1 MARRT
6 PFQKLSAGSETLKKR
21 EEQKAAERETQDLKR
36 KVGENLGRL
45 RKQRGLSLER
55 LATLSGVSRAMLGQ
69 VEAGES
75 APTISFLW
83 KVARGLDV
91 RFADLLG
98 EESAG
103 DVVVLP
109 ADSSKVLRSGDGGF
123 ESRAL
128 FPFDK
133 HRRAEF
139 YELRLQGGYV
149 ERAEAHAEGTY
160 ENIVVHSGRLRLTVG
175 AGEPVEL
182 RPGDSVFFRADVPH
196 VYENPGT
203 RDAVMYL
210 VMTYAEPRL

>member
-1 MARRT
+1 MTLTSR
-6 PFQKLSAGSETLKKR
+6 KKKSE
-21 EEQKAAERETQDLKR
+21 EPVSVESEAQELKR
-36 KVGENLGRL
+36 RVGENLARL
-45 RKQRGLSLER
+45 RKSRGLSLER
-55 LATLSGVSRAMLGQ
+55 LASLAGVSRAMLGQ

-98 EESAG
+98 DEDAG
-103 DVVVLP
+103 NVVVLP
-109 ADSSKVLRSGDGGF
+109 ADTSKVLRSGDGGF

-139 YELRLQGGYV
+139 YELHMRGGHV
-149 ERAEAHAEGTY
+149 ERAVPHPEGTY
-160 ENIVVHSGRLRLTVG
+160 ENIVVHSGRLRVTVG
-175 AGEPVEL
+175 DAKPVEL
-182 RPGDSVFFRADVPH
+182 RTGDAILFRADVPH
-196 VYENPGT
+196 TYENPGT

>member
-1 MARRT
+1 VSRKRV
-6 PFQKLSAGSETLKKR
+6 KKR
-21 EEQKAAERETQDLKR
+21 EEPNTAETEAQDLKR
-36 KVGENLGRL
+36 RVGENLGRL
-45 RKQRGLSLER
+45 RKRRGLSLER
-55 LATLSGVSRAMLGQ
+55 LAALAGVSRAMLGQ

-98 EESAG
+98 DESAG

-109 ADSSKVLRSGDGGF
+109 SDTSKVLRSGNGAF

-139 YELRLQGGYV
+139 YELRLRGGHM
-149 ERAEAHAEGTY
+149 ERADAHAEGTY
-160 ENIVVHSGRLRLTVG
+160 ENLVVQSGRLRLTVG
-175 AGEPVEL
+175 ADSPVEL
-182 RPGDSVFFRADVPH
+182 RAGDAVFFRADVPH

-203 RDAVMYL
+203 RAALMYL

>member
-1 MARRT
+1 MT
-6 PFQKLSAGSETLKKR
+6 KR
-21 EEQKAAERETQDLKR
+21 EEQKVAERETQDLKR

-45 RKQRGLSLER
+45 RKRRGLSLER
-55 LATLSGVSRAMLGQ
+55 LATLAGVSRAMLGQ

-109 ADSSKVLRSGDGGF
+109 ADTSKVLRSGDGGF

-139 YELRLQGGYV
+139 YELRLRGGYV

-175 AGEPVEL
+175 AGEAVDL

>member
-1 MARRT
+1 LT
-6 PFQKLSAGSETLKKR
+6 SKKSLKKR
-21 EEQKAAERETQDLKR
+21 EEPLSVETEAQELKR
-36 KVGENLGRL
+36 RVGENLSRL
-45 RKQRGLSLER
+45 RKSRGLSLER
-55 LATLSGVSRAMLGQ
+55 LATLAGVSRAMLGQ

-98 EESAG
+98 DETAG
-103 DVVVLP
+103 NVVLLP
-109 ADSSKVLRSGDGGF
+109 FDTSKVLRSGDGGF

-139 YELRLQGGYV
+139 YELRMRGGHV
-149 ERAEAHAEGTY
+149 ERAIPHPEGTY

-175 AGEPVEL
+175 DAKSVEMRAGDAIL
-182 RPGDSVFFRADVPH
+182 FRADVPH
-196 VYENPGT
+196 AYENPGT
-203 RDAVMYL
+203 RDAIMYL

>member
-1 MARRT
+1 M
-6 PFQKLSAGSETLKKR
+6 KKR
-21 EEQKAAERETQDLKR
+21 EEQKTAERETQDLKR

-45 RKQRGLSLER
+45 RKRRGLSLER

-109 ADSSKVLRSGDGGF
+109 ADTSKVLRSGDGGF

-149 ERAEAHAEGTY
+149 ERADPHAEGTY

-175 AGEPVEL
+175 AGEPVDL

>member
-1 MARRT
+1 MT
-6 PFQKLSAGSETLKKR
+6 SKKNLKKR
-21 EEQKAAERETQDLKR
+21 EEPIAVENEAQELKR
-36 KVGENLGRL
+36 RVGENLSRL
-45 RKQRGLSLER
+45 RKSRGLSLER
-55 LATLSGVSRAMLGQ
+55 LAVLAGVSRAMLGQ

-98 EESAG
+98 DETAG
-103 DVVVLP
+103 NIVLLP
-109 ADSSKVLRSGDGGF
+109 ADTSKVLRSGDGGF

-139 YELRLQGGYV
+139 YELRMRGGHV
-149 ERAEAHAEGTY
+149 ERAVAHPEGTY
-160 ENIVVHSGRLRLTVG
+160 ENIVVHAGRLRLTVG
-175 AGEPVEL
+175 DAKPVEL
-182 RPGDSVFFRADVPH
+182 RAGDAILFRADVPH
-196 VYENPGT
+196 AYENPGT
-203 RDAVMYL
+203 RDTIMYL

>member
-1 MARRT
+1 VSYIRLIS
-6 PFQKLSAGSETLKKR
+6 QKGMTKKEKKGSAEN
-21 EEQKAAERETQDLKR
+21 EAQELKR
-36 KVGENLGRL
+36 RVGENLGRL

-55 LATLSGVSRAMLGQ
+55 LAAVSGVSRAMLGQ

-75 APTISFLW
+75 APTIALLW

-98 EESAG
+98 DEAAG
-103 DVVVLP
+103 DVVLLP
-109 ADSSKVLRSGDGGF
+109 ADTSKVLRSADGGF

-133 HRRAEF
+133 HRLAEF
-139 YELRLQGGYV
+139 YELRLGGGHL
-149 ERAEAHAEGTY
+149 ERAVPHPEGTY

-175 AGEPVEL
+175 DAEPTNLRAG
-182 RPGDSVFFRADVPH
+182 DAIFFRADVPH
-196 VYENPGT
+196 AYENPGL
-203 RDAVMYL
+203 RDAIMYL

>member
-1 MARRT
+1 M
-6 PFQKLSAGSETLKKR
+6 KKR
-21 EEQKAAERETQDLKR
+21 EEQKTAERETQDLKR

-45 RKQRGLSLER
+45 RKRRGLSLER
-55 LATLSGVSRAMLGQ
+55 LAALAGVSRAMLGQ

-103 DVVVLP
+103 DVVRLP
-109 ADSSKVLRSGDGGF
+109 ADTSKVLRSSDGGF

-175 AGEPVEL
+175 AGEPVDL
-182 RPGDSVFFRADVPH
+182 RAGDSVFFRADVPH

-210 VMTYAEPRL
+210 VMTYAEQRL